1 MCIFKYKFRDL
12 CFIKSYKL
20 LPVSPLESVIS
31 VTGRF
36 RVFETA
42 SAILNDKINKNSRLV
57 LAFLTVT
64 DVQTAGS

>member
-1 MCIFKYKFRDL
+1 MCIFKYKFRNL

-42 SAILNDKINKNSRLV
+42 SAILKDKINKNSR